1 MPYMH
6 YLPLMLLIMA
16 VMFVSVKTGKLTFAG
31 AITGGAIAIMIFAGA
46 AYTGIAMLGAFFIF
60 GTAATVWKKKEKQQ
74 FKPIEDRSTKRNAGQ
89 VLANGGM
96 PAVIG
101 ILIYLIPLKAGLLR
115 MMMGASLASA
125 MADTLSSE
133 LGTVYGKRF
142 YNIITFNKDERGLDG
157 VISVEGT
164 LMGIGG
170 SMVIAIVYALGF
182 GWNSSFLF
190 IIIAGTIGNI
200 SDSVLGVLLERKRY
214 LNNDTVNFLNTFI
227 AAIAVWLSVLLK

>member
-16 VMFVSVKTGKLTFAG
+16 VMFVSVKTGKLTLAG
-31 AITGGAIAIMIFAGA
+31 AIVGGVIALMIFAGA
-46 AYTGIAMLGAFFIF
+46 AYTGVAMLGAFFIF
-60 GTAATVWKKKEKQQ
+60 GTAATVWKRKEKES

-101 ILIYLIPLKAGLLR
+101 ILICLIPAKTGLLR

-133 LGTVYGKRF
+133 LGTVYGKRL
-142 YNIITFNKDERGLDG
+142 YNIITLKKDERGLDG

-164 LMGIGG
+164 LIGIAG
-170 SMVIAIVYALGF
+170 SIIIAIIYALGF

-190 IIIAGTIGNI
+190 TIIAGTIGNI
-200 SDSVLGVLLERKRY
+200 SDSVLGALLERKRY
-214 LNNDTVNFLNTFI
+214 LTNNTVNFLNTFI
-227 AAIAVWLSVLLK
+227 AALVAWLVFLLK